1 VHASQL
7 TVAKARSADA
17 SATLIYVV
25 DDEQLM
31 VEMAEVALLGQGYQL
46 KKFTDPADAFAAF
59 TAEPSKPTL
68 LLTDYAMMPWNG
80 LELSARCKAAH
91 PSLKIL
97 MLSGT
102 VTEDV
107 ARGTD
112 VHLDAFIPKP
122 YPPAKLADTVRSL
135 LRL

>member
-1 VHASQL
+1 VQASQPIAAL
-7 TVAKARSADA
+7 ARSAGA

-31 VEMAEVALLGQGYQL
+31 VEMAEVALHGQGYRV
-46 KKFTDPADAFAAF
+46 KKFTDPSDAYAAF

-80 LELSARCKAAH
+80 LELSAKCKAAH
-91 PSLKIL
+91 PALKIL

-112 VHLDAFIPKP
+112 VRLDAFIPKP
-122 YPPAKLADTVRSL
+122 YPPAKLADTVREL
-135 LRL
+135 LRA